1 MSKYED
7 SLDEDVSDSELLEL
21 SQKRSSPES
30 FQTEKKVGKKR
41 QIGMNL
47 RVQLWTHS
55 DLPESVLVREVS
67 TNPLASRIF
76 FLT

>member
-30 FQTEKKVGKKR
+30 FQTEKKVGKKKADR
-41 QIGMNL
+41 N
-47 RVQLWTHS
+47 
-55 DLPESVLVREVS
+55 ESEGS
-67 TNPLASRIF
+67 AMDSQ
-76 FLT
+76 